1 MCLASRCGLWQAEK
15 AAINN
20 RRIPMKNLF
29 FMGAKVGK
37 FFRLQYLE
45 TLYFY
50 PKTNQEIEQ

>member
-1 MCLASRCGLWQAEK
+1 
-15 AAINN
+15 
-20 RRIPMKNLF
+20 MKNLF